1 MTGIMLL
8 PSLLLLM
15 AAPFI
20 LLNTYLLAW
29 ICGPAIR
36 HMGKCFE
43 QGRIR
48 ARADAEPRRVDA
60 AYLPGA
66 YVAAAVPRAVAAAP
80 AIPKQTTPEIP
91 TPDSGHRWLGSP
103 TGVKR

>member
-1 MTGIMLL
+1 MGNILL
-8 PSLLLLM
+8 FPTIVLVLV
-15 AAPFI
+15 APFI

-36 HMGKCFE
+36 HAGKCWE
-43 QGRIR
+43 EGRMRAVLNPEERRYLKAVGETIGAAECP
-48 ARADAEPRRVDA
+48 ARAV
-60 AYLPGA
+60 
-66 YVAAAVPRAVAAAP
+66 VAAP

-103 TGVKR
+103 TGRK